1 MAHDVPVV
9 ADGLLT
15 QADGTDTPPIPVG
28 SAVWWQWLAAPGTTR
43 FHFASGPQHFTARR
57 EQKAGRAY
65 WYAYRRHGSTLRKV
79 YLGKAADLT
88 PDRLLAAAAT
98 LARPTADTEESPA
111 PEPQRAPL
119 GPARAPVPAPLPLLA
134 TKLYI
139 PQPHGSL
146 VPRPRLLARL
156 DGGLAGRLTL
166 ISAPAGS
173 GKTTLL
179 GDWLQHSPRMV
190 AWLSLDAGDR
200 DPGVFLRYLVAAL
213 QTLAPGAAATTA
225 LLLQTPQ
232 PPPLPVLLAGLANE
246 LVALPAGSILVLD
259 DYHVLEG
266 TAIRDVMTFL
276 LEHLPP
282 ALHLVVASR
291 EDPALPLAR
300 LRARRALTEL
310 RAADLRFTAEEAA
323 AFLTEV
329 MGLPL
334 APADIAALE
343 ARTEG
348 WIAGLQLAALAM
360 QDRADTGG
368 FIQAFTGSNRFIVD
382 YLAEEVFARQPD
394 HLQTFLLQTAILER
408 MCGPLCDAV
417 LLGNDEAGPP
427 PGATFDQH
435 SYSQPLLE
443 ELERANLFLVPLDN
457 DRRWYRYHHLFAEVL
472 RGRLLTGDGGAIAA
486 TLHRRAATWYET
498 NGYLADAM
506 EHALAGADYDRAGR
520 LIHAKVQGVL
530 PPGDMPVL
538 LRWFAALPE
547 DLIHGQP
554 QLSVDYA
561 WALAAVGRLDTA
573 AQYAQ
578 TAQRMLQPD
587 GADAA
592 AAEPATRALLGDIA
606 TVFAYVAGS
615 RGDVARTIALLQQ
628 ARTLWPE
635 TTAGK
640 HIASTL
646 FLAQAYTIAEDF
658 PAAYDAFAEAEA
670 ASRAAGNPFLALT
683 ALINLATIEI
693 QQGRLRQAAGT
704 CRRALQLD
712 DLRDQPLM
720 GLAHTGMGI
729 VACEWNDLAGAREH
743 LERGIA
749 LLELGGDSR
758 VMLAYSELAHV
769 HQARGDLSAVQAV
782 FARAEETG
790 RRLAYPGAMPLLE
803 QLLERL
809 AVRAALAGGNLDA
822 AERWVTQYLAGP
834 GNPVPYRRDGDL
846 LMIARIRLAAGRPDA
861 ALDVLTGLHE
871 TANTVGR
878 TRTIIQLR
886 VLQAIAWAAQ
896 GQPAHALAALAEAL
910 TLAEPEGYMRVFLD
924 EGAPLVPVL
933 RQARAR
939 GITPAY
945 TRKLLAAFEAAGP
958 TPGGPQAPAPST
970 VGPAPALVEPLSERE
985 RAVLRLLVAGLSAP
999 EIAGTLVVGT
1009 STVKT
1014 HLKNIYGKLDV
1025 HSRAEAVDRARA
1037 LQLI

>member
-1 MAHDVPVV
+1 MARDVPAV
-9 ADGLLT
+9 ADGRLT
-15 QADGTDTPPIPVG
+15 QAGGTDTTPIPVG
-28 SAVWWQWLAAPGTTR
+28 SAAWWAWLAAPDTTR
-43 FHFASGPQHFTARR
+43 FHFAAGPGHFTARR
-57 EQKAGRAY
+57 EQKAGGTY
-65 WYAYRRHGSTLRKV
+65 WYAYRRHGGTLRKV

-88 PDRLLAAAAT
+88 PDRLIAAAAT
-98 LARPTADTEESPA
+98 LALAPADTEESPA
-111 PEPQRAPL
+111 PEAQPAPRR
-119 GPARAPVPAPLPLLA
+119 PAPTPAPGPAPLPLLT
-134 TKLYI
+134 TKLYT

-146 VPRPRLLARL
+146 VPRPRLLDRL
-156 DGGLAGRLTL
+156 DAGLAGQLTL

-179 GDWLQHSPRMV
+179 AGWLQRTARSV
-190 AWLSLDAGDR
+190 AWLSLDAGDS

-213 QTLAPGAAATTA
+213 QTSTPGAAATTA
-225 LLLQTPQ
+225 LLQQTPQ
-232 PPPLPVLLAGLANE
+232 PPPLPALLAGLANE
-246 LVALPAGSILVLD
+246 LAALPAGSILVLD

-266 TAIRDVMTFL
+266 AAIRDVMTFL

-282 ALHLVVASR
+282 TLHLVVAGR

-310 RAADLRFTAEEAA
+310 RAADLRFTPEEAA

-334 APADIAALE
+334 APAEIAALE

-348 WIAGLQLAALAM
+348 WVAGLQLAALAM
-360 QDRADTGG
+360 QDRADAGG

-382 YLAEEVFARQPD
+382 YLVEEVFARQPD

-408 MCGPLCDAV
+408 MCGSLCDAV
-417 LLGNDEAGPP
+417 LLGDDVPGSPP
-427 PGATFDQH
+427 VATHDQH
-435 SYSQPLLE
+435 SYSQPVLE

-472 RGRLLTGDGGAIAA
+472 RGRLLTGDGVAIAA
-486 TLHRRAATWYET
+486 TLHRRAAAWYEA

-506 EHALAGADYDRAGR
+506 EHALAGTDYERAGR

-530 PPGDMPVL
+530 PPGDVPVI
-538 LRWFAALPE
+538 LRWVAALPD
-547 DLIHGQP
+547 DLIRGQP

-561 WALAAVGRLDTA
+561 WALAAVGRLDSA

-578 TAQRMLQPD
+578 AAQELLRPD
-587 GADAA
+587 GADPAA
-592 AAEPATRALLGDIA
+592 ADPATRSLLGDIA

-628 ARTLWPE
+628 ARGLWPE

-658 PAAYDAFAEAEA
+658 SAAYDAFAEAEA
-670 ASRAAGNPFLALT
+670 ASRAAGNSFLALT

-693 QQGRLRQAAGT
+693 QQGRLRQAAAT

-712 DLRDQPLM
+712 DLRGQPLI
-720 GLAHTGMGI
+720 GLAHLGLGI
-729 VACEWNDLAGAREH
+729 VACEWNDLAGALEH
-743 LERGIA
+743 LNRGIA
-749 LLELGGDSR
+749 LLERGGDQR
-758 VMLAYSELAHV
+758 VILAYSELAHV
-769 HQARGDLSAVQAV
+769 HQARGDGAAAQATL
-782 FARAEETG
+782 ARAEEIG
-790 RRLAYPGAMPLLE
+790 RQSGHPGALALLE
-803 QLLERL
+803 PLT
-809 AVRAALAGGNLDA
+809 VRAALAGGNLDA
-822 AERWVTQYLAGP
+822 AERWATQYLAGQ

-846 LMIARIRLAAGRPDA
+846 LMIARIRLAQGRPA
-861 ALDVLTGLHE
+861 EALDVLAGLHE
-871 TANTVGR
+871 TASTVGR
-878 TRTIIQLR
+878 IRTIIQLR
-886 VLQAIAWAAQ
+886 VLQATAWATQ
-896 GQPAHALAALAEAL
+896 GQQAPALAALAEAL
-910 TLAEPEGYMRVFLD
+910 PLAEPEGYMRVFLD
-924 EGAPLVPVL
+924 EGAALVPVL

-945 TRKLLAAFEAAGP
+945 TRRLLAAFVDAVAA
-958 TPGGPQAPAPST
+958 PGAPLAPAPST
-970 VGPAPALVEPLSERE
+970 AGPSHALVEPLSERE
-985 RAVLRLLVAGLSAP
+985 RAVLRLLGAGLSAP

-1025 HSRAEAVDRARA
+1025 HSRAEAVDRARE
-1037 LQLI
+1037 LQLL